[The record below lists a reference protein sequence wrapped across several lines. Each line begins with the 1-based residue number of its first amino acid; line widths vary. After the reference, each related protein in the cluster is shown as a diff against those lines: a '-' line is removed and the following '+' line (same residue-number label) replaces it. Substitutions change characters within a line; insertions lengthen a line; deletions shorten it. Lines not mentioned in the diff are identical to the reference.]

1 MYLTDG
7 GNIYI
12 SATTD
17 AADVMGLSGSVLG
30 AIRPKDFEMV
40 GGGQRIGRH
49 DYDCNRTPITN

>member
-17 AADVMGLSGSVLG
+17 AAGVVGGGSVLS

-40 GGGQRIGRH
+40 AGGQRIGRH

>member
-17 AADVMGLSGSVLG
+17 AAGVVGGSALG

-40 GGGQRIGRH
+40 AGGQRIGRH
-49 DYDCNRTPITN
+49 DYDCNRTPVTN